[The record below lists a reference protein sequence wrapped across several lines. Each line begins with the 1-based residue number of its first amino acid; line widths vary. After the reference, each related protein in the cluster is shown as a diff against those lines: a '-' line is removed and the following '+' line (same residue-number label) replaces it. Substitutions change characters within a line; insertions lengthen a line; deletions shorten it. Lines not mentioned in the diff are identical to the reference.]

1 MLKLFDKEHN
11 AIGHITKYKDCRIES
26 DVSTGDKTLYFT
38 YLAKDPSLENEM
50 YVQTE
55 DDEYVIKEASADSSG
70 FPQIV
75 AVLNLEGLQ
84 AKAWQ
89 TFSVTDT
96 TVDEAARTALAGSG
110 WTVGYCD
117 VTKRRNAGMMHV
129 NTLGVIQNLCK
140 AFMCEPVYDT
150 KAKTVSFYTKRGED
164 KGVYFLSG
172 LNLKRLKKESGSHE
186 FYTRVIPIG
195 ENGLTIESVN
205 DGKKYLENFQYSSK
219 VLAYIWKD
227 ESYTDP
233 QALKEDAELWLE
245 DHAKPEASYQ
255 AEVRNLAAQKPGY
268 SVLSYSLGDMVKLVD
283 EATGTMEEQRIVKM
297 VHYPDNPDKDT
308 CEISNT
314 VLTFEEMQERYQ
326 EAAAVIN
333 FTVSADGRYTGTINV
348 SDILHFEEGLA
359 GSSTIGGI
367 NNSITDIQ
375 GKLALTELTV
385 GEIEANYLKAD
396 EADLKYAT
404 IESLDAT
411 NIRVHD
417 IEGDYASFKSLTTD
431 EFASHTALIDK
442 IYNEELVTAKGWM
455 LEGSIGDA
463 QISSLNANKLRAGT
477 IDTAIVTV
485 AGTDGRMQI
494 SDNTIRISDGSQVRV
509 QIGKDASDDYTLAVW
524 DADGNLIWDALGATE
539 NTIQRKIIRD
549 KMVAEDAA
557 IQALKID
564 FQSFDTALT
573 DQGVTISGT
582 VVQVGSKT
590 LNVALSEQTQALTE
604 QGETLTDHGAKIAA
618 NEKAISLRVTS
629 QEFTQFADDADA
641 RITDSLNRLSTAES
655 SITALQ
661 GQIALKV
668 EQKDIQTAV
677 NNIQIGGRNLIK
689 KTAYS
694 YRKDNGVTISYND
707 DGYLTAKGTTA
718 DARNVTIVKLTDA
731 AGLSGN
737 YTFSVER
744 VAGSDVVYNLS
755 LYQNGMVKKSIQI
768 KAGADS
774 ITFDGTG
781 YDLGYISIVNTA
793 SGRSIDLKVRF
804 KLEKGNKVTDWTPAP
819 EDVDNKFASYS
830 TTAQMQSAID
840 LAKDSITTAVSQTYA
855 KKSEV
860 STVSGKVS
868 SLETWKAEA
877 SQKITKDGI
886 IATVGNYYAYQND
899 LAAAENRITTAE
911 STITQHTDQI
921 ALRVEKSG
929 IISAINQ
936 TAESIKISADKIT
949 LEGATIAD
957 SFTATN
963 LHITGNSTFDGTL
976 NGATGSFSGS
986 VTATDGYIGD
996 LQITSGYLLGVN
1008 GNVQT
1013 IVGTDFISIGIPN
1026 NAHRFVASSDGTV
1039 NAYNIYANG
1048 LIDATGSITSAGN
1061 IKAAS
1066 MTSTGSLTAASATV
1080 SGSLKAASMT
1090 VTGSLTAASV
1100 TLKTGGLQLPT
1111 HTGTSW
1117 ANSPTFAKCIV
1128 ATPHTNTSYYPI
1140 IRQDTKSGNI
1150 FTLGGFSTDNER
1162 FGIFGCKKGCPTGTY
1177 DYGAFLDVTNGTYY
1191 LVRCNVNVTEG
1202 DVRINGGLR
1211 VIENFITDGSL
1222 TASGKIYT
1230 SDAIEVDG
1238 TVHLHNVY
1246 TYQSTEAANV
1256 RVGSTGRIARAS
1268 SSSVRY
1274 KDLVSVL
1281 STGDIEPLYDIPVH
1295 WFKYKEGYIGVE
1307 DERYRKTIPG
1317 FIVEDW
1323 EGVMPIAID
1332 HNPDGSPE
1340 MWNNNIV
1347 VPLMFEMIKNEH
1359 RCNTEVRDSL
1369 QDCDR
1374 RIYTAE
1380 AWISSAEDR
1389 IDALRDQL
1397 AAARD
1402 EINALRA
1409 RILEQD
1415 ALIASLGAA

>member
-11 AIGHITKYKDCRIES
+11 AIGHITRYKDCRIES

-38 YLAKDPSLENEM
+38 YIAKNQPLENEM

-55 DDEYVIKEASADSSG
+55 DDEYVIKEAPADSSG
-70 FPQIV
+70 FPRIV

-89 TFSVTDT
+89 TFSVTDA

-117 VTKRRNAGMMHV
+117 VTKHRNAGMMHV
-129 NTLGVIQNLCK
+129 NTVGVIQNLCK

-150 KAKTVSFYTKRGED
+150 RGKTVSFYQKRGED

-348 SDILHFEEGLA
+348 SNILHFEEGLA

-1117 ANSPTFAKCIV
+1117 ANSPTFTKCIV

-1256 RVGSTGRIARAS
+1256 RVGPTGRIARAS

-1281 STGDIEPLYDIPVH
+1281 STEDIEPLYDIPVH

-1380 AWISSAEDR
+1380 SRIVSAEDR

>member
-11 AIGHITKYKDCRIES
+11 AIGHITRYKDCRIES

-38 YLAKDPSLENEM
+38 YIAKNQPLENEM

-55 DDEYVIKEASADSSG
+55 DDEYVIKEAPADSSG
-70 FPQIV
+70 FPRIV

-89 TFSVTDT
+89 TFSVTDA

-117 VTKRRNAGMMHV
+117 VTKHRNAGMMHV
-129 NTLGVIQNLCK
+129 NTVGVIQNLCK

-150 KAKTVSFYTKRGED
+150 RGKTVSFYQKRGED

-718 DARNVTIVKLTDA
+718 DARNVIIVKLTDA

-755 LYQNGMVKKSIQI
+755 LYQNGMVKKSMQI

-781 YDLGYISIVNTA
+781 YDLGYISIANTA

-1117 ANSPTFAKCIV
+1117 ANSPTFTKCIV

-1256 RVGSTGRIARAS
+1256 RVGLTGRIARAS

-1281 STGDIEPLYDIPVH
+1281 STEDIEPLYDIPVH

-1380 AWISSAEDR
+1380 SRIVSAEDR
-1389 IDALRDQL
+1389 IDALQDQL

-1409 RILEQD
+1409 RIAEQD
-1415 ALIASLGAA
+1415 ALIAGLGAA

>member
-11 AIGHITKYKDCRIES
+11 AIGHITRYKDCRIES

-55 DDEYVIKEASADSSG
+55 DDEYVIKEAPADSSA

-150 KAKTVSFYTKRGED
+150 RGKTVSFYQKRGED

-205 DGKKYLENFQYSSK
+205 DGKNYLENYRYSSK
-219 VLAYIWKD
+219 VLTYIWKD
-227 ESYTDP
+227 ESYTDA
-233 QALKEDAELWLE
+233 QALMEDAQMWLD

-348 SDILHFEEGLA
+348 SNILHFEEGLA

-1090 VTGSLTAASV
+1090 ATGSLTAASV

-1162 FGIFGCKKGCPTGTY
+1162 FGIFGCKNGCPTGTY

-1256 RVGSTGRIARAS
+1256 RVGQTGRIARAS

-1281 STGDIEPLYDIPVH
+1281 STEDIEPLYDIPVH

-1380 AWISSAEDR
+1380 SRIVSAEDR

>member
-1 MLKLFDKEHN
+1 M
-11 AIGHITKYKDCRIES
+11 
-26 DVSTGDKTLYFT
+26 TLLT
-38 YLAKDPSLENEM
+38 
-50 YVQTE
+50 
-55 DDEYVIKEASADSSG
+55 IC
-70 FPQIV
+70 
-75 AVLNLEGLQ
+75 Q
-84 AKAWQ
+84 A
-89 TFSVTDT
+89 TFSN
-96 TVDEAARTALAGSG
+96 
-110 WTVGYCD
+110 
-117 VTKRRNAGMMHV
+117 TKEV
-129 NTLGVIQNLCK
+129 V
-140 AFMCEPVYDT
+140 VDT
-150 KAKTVSFYTKRGED
+150 KAPANPYKGLSWTDTSKTPPVTK
-164 KGVYFLSG
+164 V
-172 LNLKRLKKESGSHE
+172 
-186 FYTRVIPIG
+186 
-195 ENGLTIESVN
+195 
-205 DGKKYLENFQYSSK
+205 
-219 VLAYIWKD
+219 W
-227 ESYTDP
+227 
-233 QALKEDAELWLE
+233 
-245 DHAKPEASYQ
+245 
-255 AEVRNLAAQKPGY
+255 
-268 SVLSYSLGDMVKLVD
+268 
-283 EATGTMEEQRIVKM
+283 
-297 VHYPDNPDKDT
+297 
-308 CEISNT
+308 
-314 VLTFEEMQERYQ
+314 
-326 EAAAVIN
+326 
-333 FTVSADGRYTGTINV
+333 
-348 SDILHFEEGLA
+348 
-359 GSSTIGGI
+359 
-367 NNSITDIQ
+367 
-375 GKLALTELTV
+375 
-385 GEIEANYLKAD
+385 
-396 EADLKYAT
+396 
-404 IESLDAT
+404 
-411 NIRVHD
+411 
-417 IEGDYASFKSLTTD
+417 
-431 EFASHTALIDK
+431 
-442 IYNEELVTAKGWM
+442 
-455 LEGSIGDA
+455 
-463 QISSLNANKLRAGT
+463 
-477 IDTAIVTV
+477 
-485 AGTDGRMQI
+485 
-494 SDNTIRISDGSQVRV
+494 DGSKWVDS
-509 QIGKDASDDYTLAVW
+509 I
-524 DADGNLIWDALGATE
+524 
-539 NTIQRKIIRD
+539 
-549 KMVAEDAA
+549 
-557 IQALKID
+557 
-564 FQSFDTALT
+564 
-573 DQGVTISGT
+573 
-582 VVQVGSKT
+582 
-590 LNVALSEQTQALTE
+590 
-604 QGETLTDHGAKIAA
+604 
-618 NEKAISLRVTS
+618 
-629 QEFTQFADDADA
+629 ADA
-641 RITDSLNRLSTAES
+641 VDGIE
-655 SITALQ
+655 
-661 GQIALKV
+661 
-668 EQKDIQTAV
+668 
-677 NNIQIGGRNLIK
+677 IGGRNLIK

-694 YRKDNGVTISYND
+694 YRKDNGVTISYSD
-707 DGYLTAKGTTA
+707 AGYLTAKGTTA
-718 DARNVTIVKLTDA
+718 DARNVTIVRLTDVT
-731 AGLSGN
+731 GLSGN

-744 VAGSDVVYNLS
+744 VTGNDVVYNLS
-755 LYQNGMVKKSIQI
+755 LYQNGTVKRSVQI

-781 YDLGYISIVNTA
+781 YDLGYISIANTA

-804 KLEKGNKVTDWTPAP
+804 KLEKGNKVTDWTPAPEDAQAEIDAANAVIQTHTEKLSTHEAKISSNETEINLRVTTSDFKSYEATVNGELASAKSRLSASESSISTLQDQITLKVEQKDIQTAVNNIQIGGRNLLLDSATKKLKAYQGSTLTFTENVAVEEWGAKDAIGVTGSCGTSNILGVLSGASCSPSVNGMSYVHSIYIKNNGVATIAVTNNNLGGKVTIAFGESKRVVMYGKGNGTAWLQLNVTSDSMAAFDFVYWHPKIEEGTKVTDWTPAP

-957 SFTATN
+957 SFMATN

-1013 IVGTDFISIGIPN
+1013 IVGTDVISIGIPN
-1026 NAHRFVASSDGTV
+1026 NIHHFSASSDGIV

-1080 SGSLKAASMT
+1080 SGSLKAAT
-1090 VTGSLTAASV
+1090 ITATGSLTAASV
-1100 TLKTGGLQLPT
+1100 TLKSGGLQLPT

-1117 ANSPTFAKCIV
+1117 TNSPTFTKCIV

-1140 IRQDTKSGNI
+1140 IRQNTKTGNV
-1150 FTLGGFSTDNER
+1150 FTLGGFSGTNER
-1162 FGIFGCKKGCPTGTY
+1162 FGIFGCKEGCPSGTY
-1177 DYGAFLDVTNGTYY
+1177 DYGAFLDVTAGVYY

-1211 VIENFITDGSL
+1211 VIENLIADGSI
-1222 TASGKIYT
+1222 TASGKIST

-1246 TYQSTEAANV
+1246 SYQSTEAANV

-1274 KDLVSVL
+1274 KDLVSEL
-1281 STGDIEPLYDIPVH
+1281 SAGDIEPLYDIPVH
-1295 WFKYKEGYIGVE
+1295 WFKYKEGYIGAE
-1307 DERYRKTIPG
+1307 DERYRKNIPG

-1323 EGVMPIAID
+1323 EGVMSIAID

-1359 RCNTEVRDSL
+1359 KCNTEVRDSL

-1389 IDALRDQL
+1389 IDVLQDQL

-1402 EINALRA
+1402 EINALRVKIA
-1409 RILEQD
+1409 EQD
-1415 ALIASLGAA
+1415 ALIAGLGAA

>member
-11 AIGHITKYKDCRIES
+11 AIGHITRYKDCRIES

-38 YLAKDPSLENEM
+38 YIAKNQPLENEM

-55 DDEYVIKEASADSSG
+55 DDEYVIKEAPADSSG
-70 FPQIV
+70 FPRIV

-89 TFSVTDT
+89 TFSVTDA

-117 VTKRRNAGMMHV
+117 VTKHRNAGMMHV
-129 NTLGVIQNLCK
+129 NTVGVIQNLCK

-150 KAKTVSFYTKRGED
+150 RGKTVSFYQKRGVD

-348 SDILHFEEGLA
+348 SNILHFEEGLA

-1117 ANSPTFAKCIV
+1117 ANSPTFTKCIV

-1256 RVGSTGRIARAS
+1256 RVGPTGRIARAS

-1281 STGDIEPLYDIPVH
+1281 STEDIEPLYDIPVH

-1380 AWISSAEDR
+1380 SRIVSAEDR

>member
-11 AIGHITKYKDCRIES
+11 AIGHITRYKDCRIES

-55 DDEYVIKEASADSSG
+55 DDEYVIKEAPADSSA

-150 KAKTVSFYTKRGED
+150 RGKTVSFYQKRGED

-205 DGKKYLENFQYSSK
+205 DGKNYLENYRYSSK
-219 VLAYIWKD
+219 VLTYIWKD
-227 ESYTDP
+227 ESYTDA
-233 QALKEDAELWLE
+233 QALMEDAQMWLD

-348 SDILHFEEGLA
+348 SNILHFEEGLA

-668 EQKDIQTAV
+668 EQTDID
-677 NNIQIGGRNLIK
+677 K
-689 KTAYS
+689 
-694 YRKDNGVTISYND
+694 
-707 DGYLTAKGTTA
+707 
-718 DARNVTIVKLTDA
+718 
-731 AGLSGN
+731 
-737 YTFSVER
+737 
-744 VAGSDVVYNLS
+744 S
-755 LYQNGMVKKSIQI
+755 LEG
-768 KAGADS
+768 
-774 ITFDGTG
+774 
-781 YDLGYISIVNTA
+781 
-793 SGRSIDLKVRF
+793 
-804 KLEKGNKVTDWTPAP
+804 
-819 EDVDNKFASYS
+819 YS
-830 TTAQMQSAID
+830 TTSQMNAAIE
-840 LAKDSITTAVSQTYA
+840 VSKSGILNTVSSTYA
-855 KKSEV
+855 TQDSVEEI
-860 STVSGKVS
+860 S
-868 SLETWKAEA
+868 
-877 SQKITKDGI
+877 
-886 IATVGNYYAYQND
+886 
-899 LAAAENRITTAE
+899 TTAE
-911 STITQHTDQI
+911 Q
-921 ALRVEKSG
+921 A
-929 IISAINQ
+929 
-936 TAESIKISADKIT
+936 ADKISWLVKSGTSSTNFT
-949 LEGATIAD
+949 LTDRTAELITQSLVIKDKTGASTIISGGQMDINQIFAQD
-957 SFTATN
+957 ITATGTIRGVN
-963 LHITGNSTFDGTL
+963 LV
-976 NGATGSFSGS
+976 GATGSFSGS

-1026 NAHRFVASSDGTV
+1026 NAHRFVAASDGTV

-1100 TLKTGGLQLPT
+1100 TLKTGGLQLPK

-1117 ANSPTFAKCIV
+1117 ANSPTFTKCIV

-1177 DYGAFLDVTNGTYY
+1177 DYGALLDVTNGTYY

-1202 DVRINGGLR
+1202 DMRINGGLG
-1211 VIENFITDGSL
+1211 VVENLTTDGNI
-1222 TASGKIYT
+1222 TASGKIST
-1230 SDAIEVDG
+1230 SGAIEVDG

-1246 TYQSTEAANV
+1246 SYQSTEAANV

-1274 KDLVSVL
+1274 KDLVSEL
-1281 STGDIEPLYDIPVH
+1281 SAGDIEPLYDIPVH
-1295 WFKYKEGYIGVE
+1295 WFKYKEGYIGTE

-1380 AWISSAEDR
+1380 SRIVSAEDR
-1389 IDALRDQL
+1389 IDALRDQI